1 MTIVGTGGGG
11 GGGSSSS
18 STASDT
24 GDTDTGD
31 TGTGDTGTGDTGTG
45 DVVETSMISFNVDTA
60 KSLITT
66 ENAASTSAALRSLRK
81 DGKAIPTLTFR
92 KPTTKSEAEA
102 RKAEGRALSREEID
116 VNLIGIDEDGVAFEA
131 LSSSEELNVMYTVL
145 SPDEKTV
152 YIVLDPDFMHNSS
165 QTIGLTNCM
174 MFAVDLETNNYTCL
188 DPGFAPQ
195 KMDNDFRQTISN
207 STVKPIQMDDAGT
220 IYYLGRPFTVEEN
233 TWCNNSDQDGNCVNE
248 QTDYWV
254 NLDWSIQP
262 VIRRISV
269 QTDADGNPLYD
280 ENGYLSYQD
289 QEDITPDNNYIS
301 SFLVSRDGI
310 LVYTYFNQE
319 SGDGGIKMFAD
330 GSTNALTGDDT
341 SGWWGDMFY
350 VIGDGG
356 TVIYGSGSSGWG
368 TGGVKF
374 AQRHPVYAGGRLVYQ
389 LDTSLFTSRNTSPT
403 PARIILGDDGY
414 IYGLFNEDTGHCDE
428 SGCTQQARINLF
440 RILPYKQTP
449 IISIDVTGNWWD
461 AMRGFDVQISKGYA
475 YYVQTDSHPTNAFSA
490 RDVIKITKLAT
501 GDTTT
506 LLYDTSWAVRYQLY
520 SWKLISGSIH
530 FSGFDYNASTVVTG
544 EIDVTKV
551 RQGLDSS
558 EYLTIS
564 EAASALGE
572 SASIRD
578 MEVLAPVVV
587 TDPVGAP
594 VITNIYTDP
603 ENLYSVSIDFSKYM
617 NRSDVNSKLSFVNEA
632 NGADWVEPGL
642 DAYGELTGEDV
653 SANPSTMKVW
663 SYRTL
668 HLIIDNAVLDDD
680 GYVVLNATTDP
691 LDGNTM
697 YEVSVLGTAFDAA
710 DWQLDMADTP
720 YLAKSFTTVPET
732 GWYQS
737 TSIELD
743 DYSDGIV
750 GRYVKAEDADTGLE
764 FYRLLGTK
772 DSDTGAWAGST
783 LKNFQLELSVQYL
796 SSGWHDWRALEV
808 RLNDARKLDWAS
820 VDWSEADITDTE
832 GDTWVWEDGYR
843 TDPDT
848 SVRYSWCNYENC
860 EKPMEVSEWVD
871 GVYRQNNGY
880 IYIREEG
887 CDVDVDGNTYYWYWD
902 DEALQGGYQKYDSNG
917 KSGDNLLATIVWVEG
932 YYTDEAGT
940 IYIWSFGEYRNE
952 NVPDDIID
960 WESGEA
966 YTWHSGYHKNED
978 TGEVFEMPWIEWVP
992 GKYVATYNDNGDPI
1006 PSDDAL
1012 YQDEFSENS
1021 WWSWDESMGS
1031 YVEYTGGDL
1040 ADPSGETTTWWD
1052 DSWMTVASPA
1062 TVENTKKDDWE
1073 ARLFRFEFDPSG
1085 NIWGE
1090 YRTGDWNQSP
1100 ANDDMGSDGQNREW
1114 RKIMISVYG
1123 ANLVVSVLDGD
1134 GDEIAGFT
1142 KTDYE
1147 SSPQDGTGYFFL
1159 DLNVNSSVLL
1169 DNVVVT
1175 ELNESGDP
1183 VEGDLLFEELFSS
1196 STLGATWSDPE
1207 EYTSEW

>member
-1 MTIVGTGGGG
+1 MIIGIGCGSGD
-11 GGGSSSS
+11 GGSSSP
-18 STASDT
+18 STVSDT
-24 GDTDTGD
+24 GNTGTEDVVDTGNTGGGD
-31 TGTGDTGTGDTGTG
+31 TGTE
-45 DVVETSMISFNVDTA
+45 DVVDTTVLSFNVDSA
-60 KSLITT
+60 RSLITT
-66 ENAASTSAALRSLRK
+66 ENTGSANAALHSLRQ
-81 DGKAIPTLTFR
+81 DGKAIPTFTFR

-102 RKAEGRALSREEID
+102 RKAEGRALSREEVG
-116 VNLIGIDEDGVAFEA
+116 VNLIGIDENGVAFEA
-131 LSSSEELNVMYTVL
+131 LTSTEELNVMYTVL
-145 SPDEKTV
+145 SPDGKTV
-152 YIVLDPDFMHNSS
+152 YIVLDPEFMHNAN
-165 QTIGLTNCM
+165 QTIGLMNCM
-174 MFAVDLETNNYTCL
+174 MFAVDLESNDYTCL

-195 KMDNDFRQTISN
+195 TMDNEFRQTISN
-207 STVKPIQMDDAGT
+207 STVKPIQMDDDGN
-220 IYYLGRPFTVEEN
+220 IYYLGRPFTVNEN
-233 TWCNNSDQDGNCVNE
+233 TWCDEWDNAGNCVNE
-248 QTDYWV
+248 HSDYNIDYNW
-254 NLDWSIQP
+254 DIQP
-262 VIRRISV
+262 VIRKISV
-269 QTDADGNPLYD
+269 RTDEDGNPLYD
-280 ENGYLSYQD
+280 ENGHLVYQD
-289 QEDITPDNNYIS
+289 PAYITPDN
-301 SFLVSRDGI
+301 SFITSFMVSKGGI
-310 LVYTYFNQE
+310 LVYTFANWE
-319 SGDGGIKMFAD
+319 TGDGGIRMYVD
-330 GSTNALTGDDT
+330 GSTNNLTDDTT

-368 TGGVKF
+368 SEGVKF

-414 IYGLFNEDTGHCDE
+414 IYGLFNEDTGYCDE

-572 SASIRD
+572 SARIRD

-772 DSDTGAWAGST
+772 DSDTGAWTGST

-796 SSGWHDWRALEV
+796 SSGWYDWRALEV

-871 GVYRQNNGY
+871 GIYRQDNGY
-880 IYIREEG
+880 IYIHEQG
-887 CDVDVDGNTYYWYWD
+887 CDVDVDGNKYYWYWD
-902 DEALQGGYQKYDSNG
+902 DSTEQGGWEKYDSDG
-917 KSGDNLLATIVWVEG
+917 ISGTLLQTILWVDG
-932 YYTDEAGT
+932 YYTDAAGT
-940 IYIWSFGEYRNE
+940 VYKWSFGEYRDVTNE
-952 NVPDDIID
+952 DNIVD
-960 WESGEA
+960 WASDTI
-966 YTWHSGYHKNED
+966 YTWVDGSYQDKD
-978 TGEVFEMPWIEWVP
+978 TLADVEMPWLEWQS
-992 GKYVATYNDNGDPI
+992 GNYVATWDSNGDAI
-1006 PSDDAL
+1006 AADDAL
-1012 YQDEFSENS
+1012 YGVSISENS

-1090 YRTGDWNQSP
+1090 YRTGDWDQSP

-1175 ELNESGDP
+1175 ELDESGDP

-1196 STLGATWSDPE
+1196 STLDATWSDPE